1 MKTQGFAVKNEGFT
15 LIELMLVVIII
26 GVIAAIAVP
35 RMAGKTE
42 KAKLAAAATE
52 INSLSASLDAFELN
66 VGRFPATE
74 EGLTSLIERPSALS
88 DEDGWDGPY
97 MREIPFD
104 PWKREY
110 VYRYPGEHSVDFDLI
125 SVGRD
130 GEEGSEDD
138 VTNYRREE

>member
-1 MKTQGFAVKNEGFT
+1 MRIRPDLGERRGFT

-42 KAKLAAAATE
+42 KARLAAAAQE
-52 INSLSASLDAFELN
+52 INSLSASLDTFELG
-66 VGRFPATE
+66 VGRFPSTE
-74 EGLTSLIERPSALS
+74 EGLIALLERPSALS
-88 DEDGWDGPY
+88 DEDGWEGPY

-110 VYRYPGEHSVDFDLI
+110 VYRYPGEHSIDFDLI
-125 SVGRD
+125 STGRD
-130 GEEGSEDD
+130 GEEGSQDD